1 MLKRSLIIS
10 SVLVLFSVVT
20 ISFTPS
26 QGSNVN
32 NENKT
37 TEISTAEATLTD
49 TQVIYNSLEKK
60 NTASMPSEEAFTLA
74 IKGFNNLKA
83 VPGKVKKDILTV
95 VDFSLPSTE
104 KRLWVIDL
112 SASKV
117 LFNDYV
123 AHGRNT
129 GNNLA
134 EAFSNVPNSYAS
146 SIGFYMTAETYHGK
160 HGLSLRLDGMD
171 KGFNDNARSRA
182 IVLHGA
188 DYVSNDFIEKYGRLG
203 RSYGCPSVSMDIYE
217 DVIGTISEGSL
228 LFIYSPD
235 EKFVNKSTVLNSVK
249 TNQNSTA

>member
-1 MLKRSLIIS
+1 MIKKSLIIS
-10 SVLVLFSVVT
+10 SVLVIFSLAA

-26 QGSNVN
+26 NGSNVS
-32 NENKT
+32 NENKI

-49 TQVIYNSLEKK
+49 TQVIYKALEKE
-60 NTASMPSEEAFTLA
+60 NTAAMPSEEAFTLA
-74 IKGFNNLKA
+74 MKGFNNLKSL
-83 VPGKVKKDILTV
+83 PEKVKKDILTV

-112 SASKV
+112 ASNKV

-123 AHGRNT
+123 AHGRNS
-129 GNNLA
+129 GNDVA
-134 EAFSNVPNSYAS
+134 KKFSNVPNSYTS

-171 KGFNDNARSRA
+171 KGFNDNARRRA
-182 IVLHGA
+182 IVMHGA
-188 DYVSNDFIEKYGRLG
+188 DYVSNDFVEKYGRLG

-217 DVIGTISEGSL
+217 DVIGTISDGSL

-235 EKFVNKSTVLNSVK
+235 ENFLNKSTVLNSVNTK
-249 TNQNSTA
+249 TVA

>member
-10 SVLVLFSVVT
+10 SVLVIFSLAA

-26 QGSNVN
+26 KGSNVSH
-32 NENKT
+32 ENKT
-37 TEISTAEATLTD
+37 TESSTAEATLTD
-49 TQVIYNSLEKK
+49 TQVIYKELEKE
-60 NTASMPSEEAFTLA
+60 NTAAMPSEEAFSMA
-74 IKGFNNLKA
+74 MKGFINLKTM
-83 VPGKVKKDILTV
+83 PGKVRKDILSV

-104 KRLWVIDL
+104 KRLWVINL
-112 SASKV
+112 STNKV

-123 AHGRNT
+123 AHGRNS
-129 GNNLA
+129 GNNQA
-134 EAFSNVPNSYAS
+134 KAFSNVPNSYAS

-171 KGFNDNARSRA
+171 IGFNDNARSRA

-188 DYVSNDFIEKYGRLG
+188 DYVSGDFIKKYGRLG

-217 DVIGTISEGSL
+217 DVIGAISDGSL

-235 EKFVNKSTVLNSVK
+235 ENFLNKSTVLNSVK
-249 TNQNSTA
+249 TNQNSKA